1 MFRNILYI
9 PNLRLPVKMTASR
22 RTFLRIILYLP
33 GAAFVMRKLR
43 PMEFRA
49 QAGTSK
55 STYGLGG
62 YGAGVYPGTYK
73 VRLPVILRD

>member
-1 MFRNILYI
+1 
-9 PNLRLPVKMTASR
+9 
-22 RTFLRIILYLP
+22 
-33 GAAFVMRKLR
+33 
-43 PMEFRA
+43 MEFRA